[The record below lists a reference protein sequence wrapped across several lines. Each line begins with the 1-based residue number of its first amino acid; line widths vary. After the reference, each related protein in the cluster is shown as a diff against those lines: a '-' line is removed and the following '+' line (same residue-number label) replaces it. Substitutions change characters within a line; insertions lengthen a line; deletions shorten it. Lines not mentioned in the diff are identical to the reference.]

1 MSMMNQEILSTSD
14 LKSQEYF
21 LNMGP
26 QHPATHGVLRLILTM
41 DGEIV
46 KHIEPDLGY
55 IHRGVEKMT
64 EYASYRQII
73 HLTDRFDYLSS
84 HMNNEAVALAVEKAL
99 EVEVSDRIKVI
110 RTMMNELTRLASHLL
125 WWGVTGMD
133 IGALTT
139 FMYAFRDR
147 EMINEIMEET
157 TGARLTMSYNIPGGV
172 MFDLHPEFPRKV
184 KELIKHMRKVLPEYD
199 RLLTGNFIFQKRMK
213 GVGYLS
219 PEDAVNA
226 GATGPVAR
234 GSGVSSDLRKKLKYS
249 AYDRVEFEEALEQGG
264 DNLARYKVRMK
275 EMYESLR
282 ILEQLVDN
290 IPEGPYQM
298 PMRQLI
304 KLPKGEFMQRVET
317 ARGEFDVFIVSD
329 GKKNP
334 YRVKFRSPGFSN
346 LNALLKAGVGWKIAD
361 LVAIMATFD
370 FVIPDLDR

>member
-64 EYASYRQII
+64 EYATYRQII

-184 KELIKHMRKVLPEYD
+184 KGLIKHMRKVLPEYD

-249 AYDRVEFEEALEQGG
+249 AYDRVEFEEALEEGG

-275 EMYESLR
+275 EMYESLK

-298 PMRQLI
+298 PVRQLI